1 MLQCRR
7 WNMSRWTRYGVI
19 KAAQEIEEART
30 VISMEGIMKLSEV
43 TSKGSNY
50 EVNKSKVKK

>member
-1 MLQCRR
+1 
-7 WNMSRWTRYGVI
+7 MSRWTRYGVI

-30 VISMEGIMKLSEV
+30 VLSMEGILRLSEV

-50 EVNKSKVKK
+50 EVNKSKVKTKGLTPK